1 MERIMV
7 DYNLKAST
15 STNAETVHA
24 RLVKHITF
32 LNKLKTALENDC
44 VEQGLLEIVVVKE
57 IPVAA
62 HNRKVKERIWK

>member
-15 STNAETVHA
+15 STNAKTIHA

-32 LNKLKTALENDC
+32 LNKLKTTLENDC

>member
-1 MERIMV
+1 MV

-15 STNAETVHA
+15 STKAETVHA

-32 LNKLKTALENDC
+32 LNKLKTTLENDC

-57 IPVAA
+57 IPIAA

>member
-1 MERIMV
+1 MI

-15 STNAETVHA
+15 STYAETIHA

-32 LNKLKTALENDC
+32 LNKLKTTLENDC

-57 IPVAA
+57 IPIAA

>member
-1 MERIMV
+1 MI

-15 STNAETVHA
+15 STNAETIHA

-32 LNKLKTALENDC
+32 LNKLKTTLENDC

>member
-1 MERIMV
+1 MI

-15 STNAETVHA
+15 STNAETIHA

-32 LNKLKTALENDC
+32 LNKLKTTLENDC
-44 VEQGLLEIVVVKE
+44 VKQGLLEIVVVKE
-57 IPVAA
+57 IPIAA

>member
-1 MERIMV
+1 MI

-15 STNAETVHA
+15 STNAETIHA

-32 LNKLKTALENDC
+32 LNKLKTTLENDC

-57 IPVAA
+57 IPIAA

>member
-15 STNAETVHA
+15 STNAKTIHA

-32 LNKLKTALENDC
+32 LNKLKTTLENDC
-44 VEQGLLEIVVVKE
+44 VEQGLLEKVFVKE
-57 IPVAA
+57 IQIEA
-62 HNRKVKERIWK
+62 HTRKQYARIWK

>member
-15 STNAETVHA
+15 STNAKTIHA

-32 LNKLKTALENDC
+32 LNKLKTTLENDC

-57 IPVAA
+57 IPIAA

>member
-1 MERIMV
+1 MV

-15 STNAETVHA
+15 STNAKTIHA

-32 LNKLKTALENDC
+32 LNKLKTTLENDC

>member
-1 MERIMV
+1 MV

-15 STNAETVHA
+15 STNAKTIHA

-32 LNKLKTALENDC
+32 LNKLKTTLENDC

-57 IPVAA
+57 IPIAA